1 MQPFLVTG
9 GTGKLGR
16 AVVQRLDDG
25 HREIRVLS
33 RRAQPPGAATSYRHM
48 VGDLRTGDGL
58 DAAVRGVGAIVHC
71 ATTYGKG
78 DVTAA
83 RNLIDAALRSGSNPH
98 LVYISIVGV
107 DVIPVPYYRDK
118 LAAERMIAD
127 SGLPWTVQRTTQFHD
142 LVATFFAWQ
151 RRLPLTLTLQRF
163 RFQPVDVRDVADR
176 LAGLAMGDP
185 AGRAPDIGGPQVRDM
200 RDLATAYNQAHGLR
214 RRVVPLRVPG
224 RIARGF
230 ADGANLVPHNGVGT
244 FTFDDF
250 LVGQRKDN
258 GG

>member
-33 RRAQPPGAATSYRHM
+33 RQAQPPGAPTEYRHV
-48 VGDLRTGDGL
+48 VGDLRTGQGL

-78 DVTAA
+78 DITAT
-83 RNLIDAALRSGSNPH
+83 RNLIDAALRRGSTPH

-118 LAAERMIAD
+118 LAAEQMIAD

-142 LVATFFAWQ
+142 LVASFFAWQ
-151 RRLPLTLTLQRF
+151 RRFPLTLTLQRF
-163 RFQPVDVRDVADR
+163 RFQPIDVRDVADR
-176 LAGLAMGDP
+176 LADLAVSDP

-200 RDLATAYNQAHGLR
+200 RDLATDYDKAHGLR
-214 RRVVPLRVPG
+214 RRVVSLRVPG

-230 ADGANLVPHNGVGT
+230 TEGANLVPHNVVGT

-250 LVGQRKDN
+250 LIEQRKDH
-258 GG
+258 GE